1 MKAKTVNEAQN
12 FERDPNTKKS
22 LRIGK
27 DRFKKPG
34 DGEIGNLFVRHHPE
48 GNRIIL
54 VKKETGEEIEVGL
67 FAAKEVIEALKFS
80 YSK

>member
-1 MKAKTVNEAQN
+1 MKAKTVNEAQH
-12 FERDPNTKKS
+12 FERDPDTKKS

-34 DGEIGNLFVRHHPE
+34 DREIANLFVRDHPM

-54 VKKETGEEIEVGL
+54 VKKDTGEELEVGL
-67 FAAKEVIEALKFS
+67 FAAKEVLEALKFS